1 MLLPRRQSVRLMIGL
16 GAIVISAG
24 PVSAEDHSTQGRLL
38 VANKGSRNLSVVDVA
53 KGSEIAVIA
62 EDGITGHEVI
72 ASPDGRLAYVP
83 IFGNSGVGRPGT
95 DGQLIRVIDLT
106 QEKIVGT
113 VDFGRGMRPHCPLIH
128 PRTGELYVTTEIE
141 NSVSII
147 DPKTLTVVG
156 SIPTGQPQ
164 SHMLAI
170 SHDGRRG
177 YTANVEPGTVSVLD
191 LEKRALL
198 KTIQAAVRV
207 QRVSI
212 SPDDRWVVTAD
223 QTKLRLVVIDTRSNE
238 VAASI
243 PLPGLGY
250 GTAFTSNGRWL
261 LVALPSLRKVGFVDW
276 GKRQVVATVD
286 VPKAPQNVL
295 IQPGDA
301 RAFVSCDSSAQ
312 VAVIDLASRVVEKL
326 IPVGPGADG
335 LAWAEALNRTGPFR
349 KSAGSSGGCRCICRI
364 QVHCEPEESRPL
376 SP

>member
-1 MLLPRRQSVRLMIGL
+1 MTIADRRNDSRSMMLLPRRRSVRLMFGL
-16 GAIVISAG
+16 GVAMISCG
-24 PVSAEDHSTQGRLL
+24 PAFTQKSLAAGRLL
-38 VANKGSRNLSVVDVA
+38 VANKGARNLSVVDVE
-53 KGSEIAVIA
+53 KGREITVIA

-95 DGQLIRVIDLT
+95 DGQLIRVIDLR
-106 QEKIVGT
+106 QERIVGT
-113 VDFGRGMRPHCPLIH
+113 VDFGRGVRPHCPLIH

-147 DPKTLTVVG
+147 DPGTLKVIG
-156 SIPTGQPQ
+156 SIPTGQPE

-177 YTANVEPGTVSVLD
+177 YTANVGSGTISVLD
-191 LEKRALL
+191 LEKRSLL
-198 KTIQAAVRV
+198 KTVQAATRV
-207 QRVSI
+207 QRISI

-223 QTKLRLVVIDTRSNE
+223 QTKLRLVVIDSKSDE
-238 VAASI
+238 VAGSI

-250 GTAFTSNGRWL
+250 GTAFTSDGRWL
-261 LVALPSLRKVGFVDW
+261 LVALPSLGKVGFVDW
-276 GKRQVVATVD
+276 EKRHLIATVD

-312 VAVIDLASRVVEKL
+312 VAVIDLAKRVVENL
-326 IPVGPGADG
+326 IHVGPGADG
-335 LAWAEALNRTGPFR
+335 LAWATVA
-349 KSAGSSGGCRCICRI
+349 
-364 QVHCEPEESRPL
+364 QH
-376 SP
+376 

>member
-1 MLLPRRQSVRLMIGL
+1 MWLMIGL
-16 GAIVISAG
+16 CVLAISPGATFAG
-24 PVSAEDHSTQGRLL
+24 SEATGGRLL
-38 VANKGSRNLSVVDVA
+38 VANKGARTLSVVDLEKGREVA
-53 KGSEIAVIA
+53 TIA
-62 EDGITGHEVI
+62 EEGITGHEVI

-95 DGQLIRVIDLT
+95 DGQLIRVIDLL

-113 VDFGRGMRPHCPLIH
+113 IDFGRGVRPHCPLLH

-147 DPKTLTVVG
+147 DPNTLKVVG
-156 SIPTGQPQ
+156 SIPTGQPE

-177 YTANVEPGTVSVLD
+177 YTANVASGTISVLD

-198 KTIQAAVRV
+198 KTIHAAARV
-207 QRVSI
+207 QRISV

-223 QTKLRLVVIDTRSNE
+223 QTKLRLVVVDSTNNE
-238 VAASI
+238 VAGSI

-250 GTAFTSNGRWL
+250 GTAFTTDGRWL

-276 GKRQVVATVD
+276 DKRQVVATVE

-295 IQPGDA
+295 IQPGDR
-301 RAFVSCDSSAQ
+301 RAFVSCDSSGQ
-312 VAVIDLASRVVEKL
+312 VAVIDIAARVVEKL

-335 LAWAEALNRTGPFR
+335 LAWAPVGKR
-349 KSAGSSGGCRCICRI
+349 
-364 QVHCEPEESRPL
+364 
-376 SP
+376 

>member
-1 MLLPRRQSVRLMIGL
+1 MELRADPRSMMLLPRRQSLRLMIGL
-16 GAIVISAG
+16 SVVVISSGAA
-24 PVSAEDHSTQGRLL
+24 SAENQGAGGRLL
-38 VANKGSRNLSVVDVA
+38 VANKGSRNLSVVDVE
-53 KGSEIAVIA
+53 KGREIAVIA

-95 DGQLIRVIDLT
+95 DGQLIRVIDLA
-106 QEKIVGT
+106 QEKIVAT
-113 VDFGRGMRPHCPLIH
+113 VDFGRGVRPHCPLIH

-141 NSVSII
+141 DSVSII

-156 SIPTGQPQ
+156 SIPTGQSQ

-177 YTANVEPGTVSVLD
+177 YTANVAPGTISVLD

-198 KTIQAAVRV
+198 KTIQAAARL

-212 SPDDRWVVTAD
+212 SPDDRWVITAD
-223 QTKLRLVVIDTRSNE
+223 QTKLRLVVIDTKSNE
-238 VAASI
+238 VAGSI

-250 GTAFTSNGRWL
+250 GTAFTSDGLWL

-276 GKRQVVATVD
+276 GARQVVATVD

-295 IQPGDA
+295 IQPGDT

-335 LAWAEALNRTGPFR
+335 LAWAA
-349 KSAGSSGGCRCICRI
+349 SAK
-364 QVHCEPEESRPL
+364 H
-376 SP
+376 